1 MKIWIGHGSEH
12 SYNIVM
18 IGSFADETKARSVEE
33 KFLRL
38 KSAAESELPEVGWDE
53 DQRFTA
59 GMMELLNELK
69 FWGLSRSD
77 IENFAYDYSLE
88 RNGNDLRIETDEG
101 EVQGF
106 LKVLI
111 EGGARVLVYSAHD
124 WTAEGK
130 ARTEEDETQSGGTR
144 NSD

>member
-18 IGSFADETKARSVEE
+18 IGSFADETKARSAEE
-33 KFLRL
+33 KFQRL
-38 KSAAESELPEVGWDE
+38 KLAAESELSDVGWDA

-77 IENFAYDYSLE
+77 IENFAYEYSLE
-88 RNGNDLRIETDEG
+88 RSGNELRIETDEG

-111 EGGARVLVYSAHD
+111 EGG
-124 WTAEGK
+124 
-130 ARTEEDETQSGGTR
+130 
-144 NSD
+144 